1 MEAAMSCT
9 DVSSADRVDGEI
21 LEVGMAGA
29 MSQHRSV
36 KSRVDHKL
44 HLRGT
49 QREMQPETGGTVVC
63 LIEHEDPER
72 RQSADCASP
81 LTPPSLLRQSFQK
94 ILAGGDHANRQQ

>member
-1 MEAAMSCT
+1 MSCT

-44 HLRGT
+44 HLRRHTAGDA
-49 QREMQPETGGTVVC
+49 TG
-63 LIEHEDPER
+63 DR
-72 RQSADCASP
+72 RNSRMSY
-81 LTPPSLLRQSFQK
+81 
-94 ILAGGDHANRQQ
+94 